1 MLNEEHS
8 SKEERKQKLVSLKT
22 VKNTRMQ
29 SKKNSDKLSLNKFQT
44 RIITNSSQKNKGEEP
59 QEKREEESHILS
71 KKVRDLI
78 ESIKEDEKKFEEE

>member
-59 QEKREEESHILS
+59 LDKREEESHILS

-78 ESIKEDEKKFEEE
+78 ESIKED